1 MIQPIQNTNQ
11 YSLKSFDL
19 HYYFD
24 NDVKSSFGK
33 LYNDDGETSNAFE
46 KGMYEVVNFN
56 SIYNRNRLSIK
67 INTEQGANYITSSKT
82 VNLVIHNISKK
93 PKRIKGFKY
102 TWNEITHT
110 VTISVLNVNT
120 SEKLIKI
127 NF

>member
-1 MIQPIQNTNQ
+1 M
-11 YSLKSFDL
+11 

-93 PKRIKGFKY
+93 PKRVKGYNY
-102 TWNEITHT
+102 TWNEEKSIL
-110 VTISVLNVNT
+110 TIPVSIEKI
-120 SEKLIKI
+120 SEKTLKIK
-127 NF
+127 F